1 MQKHWLCRFLCWL
14 QRKFGVDDKWDADL
28 SLDEY
33 VELDKWWNDQIK
45 EWRERAK
52 EKKDKLWN

>member
-52 EKKDKLWN
+52 EKKR

>member
-14 QRKFGVDDKWDADL
+14 QRKFGVDDKLDADL

-52 EKKDKLWN
+52 EKKR